1 MRLIDAAP
9 NRLYRMILV
18 LLYATG
24 VAGPKRQ
31 GSRSKTRQPA
41 HGHPHPPGQGA
52 PETGMRRSRRSCSK
66 SCAVA
71 VEEARAAI
79 SFPAPLVSAAV
90 SVGQYTEFCARTTRP
105 LPPRMDWLADGISDS
120 VVDVAMTWVWK
131 DAVSYCEWLSGQTGK
146 TYRLLR
152 RQNGK
157 KLLLEPT
164 DVFTH
169 GVTNG
174 SSGAAMVDFSPT
186 SIGHKASHR
195 VKQKHLRAH

>member
-1 MRLIDAAP
+1 MSISMSMLAPGPNRAQFLTANRNTQVCGRSSSYHLRFRRQHVRQPHKLPTVLSQDEVVRLIDAAP

-41 HGHPHPPGQGA
+41 HGHPHPPGQGRQRPGCA
-52 PETGMRRSRRSCSK
+52 ALAEAARRV
-66 SCAVA
+66 AQLVA

-105 LPPRMDWLADGISDS
+105 LPLGWIGWQMVYRTP
-120 VVDVAMTWVWK
+120 
-131 DAVSYCEWLSGQTGK
+131 LS
-146 TYRLLR
+146 
-152 RQNGK
+152 
-157 KLLLEPT
+157 
-164 DVFTH
+164 
-169 GVTNG
+169 
-174 SSGAAMVDFSPT
+174 M
-186 SIGHKASHR
+186 
-195 VKQKHLRAH
+195 